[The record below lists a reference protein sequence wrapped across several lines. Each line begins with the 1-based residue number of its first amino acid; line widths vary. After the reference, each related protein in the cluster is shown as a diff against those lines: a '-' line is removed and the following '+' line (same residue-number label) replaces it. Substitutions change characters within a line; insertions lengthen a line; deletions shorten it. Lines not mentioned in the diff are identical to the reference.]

1 MKVHF
6 KKDKFESTHSKFNYE
21 CPIVDQVFK
30 HLKGFQ
36 SKHLAKN
43 FKIRSDLH
51 KLAFHIHFKLTRIV
65 TPFSSA

>member
-6 KKDKFESTHSKFNYE
+6 KKDKFESTLSKFNYE

-65 TPFSSA
+65 TPLSSA